1 MVAIVD
7 YERWQRLVFIKTIT
21 EYIHRP
27 QSAQGELRGNSS
39 TAPRMYY
46 EARTL
51 TVFGASR

>member
-27 QSAQGELRGNSS
+27 QSAQGELRGNGS
-39 TAPRMYY
+39 TAPRM
-46 EARTL
+46 
-51 TVFGASR
+51 